1 MKKYINVGF
10 MAIFT
15 LMTFVLSF
23 SSCSSEDD
31 DIMSEYP
38 PEEKPEVPH
47 YDNLSYMPGAN
58 VQLINKAEYCKS
70 IIADGKELIIGNES
84 GVITVPE
91 LKDPKVYITFK
102 EGITDFSDV
111 FLGCTKLTSVPANLF
126 ANHPNATSF
135 SGAFFG
141 CMSLKSIPAGLFANN
156 RKVTDFYSTFFGCTS
171 LAAIPEK
178 LFANNPEVTNF
189 SLTFHGCSALT
200 TIPENLF
207 ANNSAVTTFSE
218 TFYGCTALIAI
229 PENLFANNLAVT
241 SFNFTF
247 YGCKALTSIPANL
260 FDNNRKVTDFAYTFY
275 GCKALTGES
284 PYTMIDGQKVHLY
297 ERANYPEQFTAPENS
312 DRCFY
317 GCTGLTDYSQI
328 PTDWL

>member
-1 MKKYINVGF
+1 MFFRKIMKQN
-10 MAIFT
+10 
-15 LMTFVLSF
+15 MTQEPIVYQTGT
-23 SSCSSEDD
+23 DV
-31 DIMSEYP
+31 
-38 PEEKPEVPH
+38 K
-47 YDNLSYMPGAN
+47 
-58 VQLINKAEYCKS
+58 LINKAEYCKS
-70 IIADGKELIIGNES
+70 IIADGKELITGNES

-171 LAAIPEK
+171 LAAIPEN
-178 LFANNPEVTNF
+178 LFAKCSEVTTF
-189 SLTFHGCSALT
+189 STTFHACDALT
-200 TIPENLF
+200 SIPENLF
-207 ANNSAVTTFSE
+207 ANCPEVTD
-218 TFYGCTALIAI
+218 
-229 PENLFANNLAVT
+229 
-241 SFNFTF
+241 FNFTF
-247 YGCKALTSIPANL
+247 YSCKALTSIPANL